1 MCFCVDVDQ
10 SIECQ
15 RIQRAH
21 IEKKFC
27 AFVLVNGANAMNGVS
42 YKEICRKNR
51 LKMRNVVK

>member
-1 MCFCVDVDQ
+1 MCFCVDVAQ

-21 IEKKFC
+21 TEKKFC

-42 YKEICRKNR
+42 YKKICR
-51 LKMRNVVK
+51 